1 MNAISTAAVIASG
14 TRPAK
19 IPGSLDV
26 RALFSE
32 AQEDF
37 RRWSPGYN
45 MHFGWWEPG
54 MDTFHREPML
64 EKTNEEVAAA
74 LALPANAPSRVID
87 LGCGAASTSRT
98 VARLHPRCDV
108 TAVTIVPE
116 QIALGSRLNRGAGLA
131 RRIAFMLSD
140 FAGTWAGTSSQDAAF
155 AIESFCYGE
164 GAGKRPAV
172 REAARLLKPGGRLV
186 VVDGFL
192 LREPHGALG
201 WVYRRWCASWAVG
214 ELARLDAFESA
225 LRDAGFEAIEVR
237 DLFWKVAPSAAH
249 IPLVATVHTLREL
262 WKSRGRLSAWRW
274 KHIAASWLSIAIGL
288 ARGTFR
294 YAMVTARKRGPA

>member
-1 MNAISTAAVIASG
+1 MNAISAAAVIASG
-14 TRPAK
+14 TRPATL
-19 IPGSLDV
+19 PGSLDV

-54 MDTFHREPML
+54 MNPLRREPML
-64 EKTNEEVAAA
+64 ERMNEKVAEA
-74 LALPANAPSRVID
+74 LAIPAHSPSRVMD
-87 LGCGAASTSRT
+87 LGCGAAATSRT
-98 VARLHPRCDV
+98 VARMHPRCDV

-116 QIALGSRLNRGAGLA
+116 QIALGSRLNRGAGLTL
-131 RRIAFMLSD
+131 RIAFMLSD
-140 FAGTWAGTSSQDAAF
+140 FAGTWTGTASQDAVF
-155 AIESFCYGE
+155 AVESFCYGE
-164 GAGKRPAV
+164 GPGKRSAV

-192 LREPHGALG
+192 LREPRGALG
-201 WVYRRWCASWAVG
+201 WIYRRWCASWAVAQ
-214 ELARLDAFESA
+214 LARLDAFESA

-237 DLFWKVAPSAAH
+237 DLFTHVAPSAAH
-249 IPLVATVHTLREL
+249 IPVVATLHTLREL

-274 KHIAASWLSIAIGL
+274 KHIAASWLSIALGL

-294 YAMVTARKRGPA
+294 YAMITARKRGA